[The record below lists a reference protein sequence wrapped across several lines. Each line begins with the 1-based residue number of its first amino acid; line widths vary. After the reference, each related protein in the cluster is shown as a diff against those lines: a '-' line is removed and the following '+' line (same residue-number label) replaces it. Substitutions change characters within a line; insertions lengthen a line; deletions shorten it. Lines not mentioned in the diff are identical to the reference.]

1 LLVDLSSLNTST
13 VQTFTIYPF
22 DPPGDTAAVRAEV
35 RAFLKAYQPTDDPV
49 KRANSWAVPDPVF
62 SRALAAAGYVG
73 MVWPERYGGHERH
86 PLERYVVLEEL
97 LAAGAPVGAHW
108 IADRQTGPLLLRYGT
123 ETQREKY
130 LPGMARGEIY
140 ACIGLSEPGAGSDLA
155 AIRSTARKTSDG
167 WRIDGQKVWTTNGH
181 NAHACLAL
189 LRSEEGSERNVGL
202 SQFLIDLD
210 LPGITIRPIIDMSGG
225 HDFNEIFFDDVL
237 VPHDALVG
245 AEGNGWAQV
254 TAELALERSGPER
267 YLSSHALLVALID
280 AVGPNPPEPVRSVIG
295 QLTAELW
302 TLRNMSM
309 SVAAKLAGGEDPVT
323 EAAIIK
329 DLGNS
334 YEQDLPRRVQAV
346 IDCEETREDI
356 LAKLLRALLISSPS
370 FSLRGGTREIMRG
383 MIARGLGLR

>member
-1 LLVDLSSLNTST
+1 M
-13 VQTFTIYPF
+13 QTFTIYPF
-22 DPPGDTAAVRAEV
+22 DPPGDVPALRAEV
-35 RAFLKAYQPTDDPV
+35 RAFLKAHQPTRDPV
-49 KRANSWAVPDPVF
+49 LRANSWAVPDPAF
-62 SRALAAAGYVG
+62 SRALAEAGYVG
-73 MVWPERYGGHERH
+73 MVWPRRYGGHERH

-123 ETQREKY
+123 EGQREKY
-130 LPGMARGEIY
+130 LPGMARGELY

-155 AIRSTARKTSDG
+155 AIRSTARRTAEG

-189 LRSEEGSERNVGL
+189 LRSEEGSARNAGL

-245 AEGNGWAQV
+245 AAGNGWAQV

-267 YLSSHALLVALID
+267 YLSSHALLAALID
-280 AVGPNPPEPVRSVIG
+280 SVGPDPSEPVRGVIG

-309 SVAAKLAGGEDPVT
+309 SVAAKLASGEDPVT

-346 IDCEETREDI
+346 IDCEADRDDV
-356 LAKLLRALLISSPS
+356 LARLLRALLVSSPS

>member
-1 LLVDLSSLNTST
+1 
-13 VQTFTIYPF
+13 VQSFTIYSF
-22 DPPGDTAAVRAEV
+22 DPPGDAALLRGQV
-35 RAFLKAYQPTDDPV
+35 RAFLKAHQPTTNPV
-49 KRANSWAVPDPVF
+49 LRANSWAVPDPAF
-62 SRALAAAGYVG
+62 SRALAAAGFVG
-73 MVWPERYGGHERH
+73 MILPKKYGGHERH
-86 PLERYVVLEEL
+86 PLERYIVLEEL

-155 AIRSTARKTSDG
+155 AIRSTARKTSEG

-189 LRSEEGSERNVGL
+189 LRSVEGSERNAGL

-210 LPGITIRPIIDMSGG
+210 LPGITIRPIIDMTGG

-245 AEGNGWAQV
+245 TEGNGWSQV

-280 AVGPNPPEPVRSVIG
+280 AVGPNPPEPVRGVIG

-309 SVAAKLAGGEDPVT
+309 SVAAKLAGREDPVT

-329 DLGNS
+329 DMGNN

-346 IDCEETREDI
+346 IDCEADRDDV
-356 LAKLLRALLISSPS
+356 LAKLLRALLLSSPS
-370 FSLRGGTREIMRG
+370 FSLRGGTREILRG

>member
-1 LLVDLSSLNTST
+1 

-22 DPPGDTAAVRAEV
+22 DPPGDVAALRAEV
-35 RAFLKAYQPTDDPV
+35 RAFLSANQPAGDPV
-49 KRANSWAVPDPVF
+49 LRANSWAVPDPVF
-62 SRALAAAGYVG
+62 SRALAKAGYVG
-73 MVWPERYGGHERH
+73 MVWPKRYGGHERH

-97 LAAGAPVGAHW
+97 LADGAPVGAHW

-123 ETQREKY
+123 EAQREKY
-130 LPGMARGEIY
+130 LPGMARGETY

-155 AIRSTARKTSDG
+155 AIRSTARKTADG

-189 LRSEEGSERNVGL
+189 LRSEAGSERNAGL

-210 LPGITIRPIIDMSGG
+210 QPGITIRPIIDMTGG

-245 AEGNGWAQV
+245 SEGNGWSQV

-280 AVGPNPPEPVRSVIG
+280 AVGPNPPEPVRGTIG

-329 DLGNS
+329 DMGNN
-334 YEQDLPRRVQAV
+334 YEQDLPRRVQAA
-346 IDCEETREDI
+346 IECEAGRDDV
-356 LAKLLRALLISSPS
+356 LAKLLRALLLSSPS
-370 FSLRGGTREIMRG
+370 FSLRGGTREILRG